1 MRSRKA
7 AGSLDIL
14 GENGTALVGKPEG
27 VSGFHHEAVF
37 YAGDEEYL
45 AGLLPDLRAVLDT
58 GGAVLVAVCED
69 KVALLAAAL
78 GEDAGRVRFADMEQL
93 GRNPACIIPAWRDFL
108 GDAGPGPILGIG
120 EPVWPGRSE
129 AELIEC
135 RRHESLLNLAFDGGG
150 PWRLLCP
157 YDVSALPPDVLA
169 DARHNHPHVSRG
181 GVSVR
186 CDDYVDPPT
195 VLSWDGA
202 LPAPAA
208 DPAELLFTR
217 GDLGLVRTFVSEHAA
232 RAGFGTER
240 LSDLVLAVN
249 ELATNAM
256 RHGGGRGR
264 LRVWQENGTF
274 LCEVADRG
282 AIADPLAGRERPSD
296 VRGGGRGLWL
306 VNHLC
311 DLVQVR
317 SLPGGNVIRVH
328 MSLDGAS

>member
-1 MRSRKA
+1 MALAGMPDSMRR
-7 AGSLDIL
+7 
-14 GENGTALVGKPEG
+14 
-27 VSGFHHEAVF
+27 GFHHEAVF
-37 YAGDEEYL
+37 YAGDEEYR
-45 AGLLPDLRAVLDT
+45 AGLLPDLRAALDT
-58 GGAVLVAVCED
+58 GGAILVTVGED
-69 KVALLAAAL
+69 KGALLRAAL

-93 GRNPACIIPAWRDFL
+93 GRNPACIIPAWREFL
-108 GDAGPGPILGIG
+108 ATAGSGPRLGVG

-157 YDVSALPPDVLA
+157 YDVRALPPDVLA
-169 DARHNHPHVSRG
+169 DARHNHPHVSRS
-181 GVSVR
+181 GVSEP
-186 CDDYVDPPT
+186 CADYVDPPT

-208 DPAELLFTR
+208 DPAELRFTR
-217 GDLGLVRTFVSEHAA
+217 DDLALVRAFVSERAA
-232 RAGFGTER
+232 RAGFGAER

-256 RHGGGRGR
+256 RHGGGRG
-264 LRVWQENGTF
+264 LVRVWQENGTF

-282 AIADPLAGRERPSD
+282 RIADALAGRERAPD
-296 VRGGGRGLWL
+296 ARGGGRGLWL

-317 SLPGGNVIRVH
+317 SLRTGNVIRVH
-328 MSLDGAS
+328 MSLDGAP